1 MQVMPWQCEYCQASY
16 KREANYSR
24 HILTCRLIQ
33 ESNLDESEN
42 LPSYRE
48 LYTMVVHLTRKQE
61 KFEKEMRQL
70 KLHERRIRKK
80 ISYPDWLNKNR
91 RPSQTLKIWTSNAI
105 IQPDHFQT
113 VVSDSNFMRGVTSVI
128 RDLVPSDSVPPY
140 AGFEAKP
147 GLLYV
152 FDDNEWV
159 LCSDDHVGT
168 VVNWMFRSLREQ
180 LNIWEERAKVR
191 LKRDDYEDKYA
202 NNVKRI
208 MGPSVGYPELCRLF
222 RRALYDV
229 AKLKLHN
236 VIEYE
241 FTT

>member
-1 MQVMPWQCEYCQASY
+1 MPWQCEYCQASF

-24 HILTCRLIQ
+24 HILTCRLLQ
-33 ESNLDESEN
+33 ESDLDKDDG

-48 LYTMVVHLTRKQE
+48 LCAIVAHLTRKQDKCE
-61 KFEKEMRQL
+61 KDMRQL

-80 ISYPDWLNKNR
+80 ISYPDWLTQNR
-91 RPSQTLKIWTSNAI
+91 KPSQSLKTWTSGAAL
-105 IQPDHFQT
+105 QASHFQT
-113 VVSDSNFMRGVTSVI
+113 VVSDSNFMRAVTSVI
-128 RDLVPSDSVPPY
+128 RDLVPPEGVPPY
-140 AGFEAKP
+140 AGFEDKP

-152 FDDNEWV
+152 YEEGVWV
-159 LCSDDHVGT
+159 QCTDDHVGP

-180 LNIWEERAKVR
+180 LNDWEERAKAR
-191 LKRDDYEDKYA
+191 LKRDDFDDQYA
-202 NNVKRI
+202 NHVKRI
-208 MGPSVGYPELCRLF
+208 MGPSVGYPELCRQF

-229 AKLKLHN
+229 AKLKLRN

>member
-16 KREANYSR
+16 KREANYTR
-24 HILTCRLIQ
+24 HILTCRLVQ
-33 ESNLDESEN
+33 ESNLDKDES

-48 LYTMVVHLTRKQE
+48 LCTMVVHLAQKQE
-61 KFEKEMRQL
+61 KCEKDMRRL

-80 ISYPDWLNKNR
+80 ISYPDWLKHNR
-91 RPSQTLKIWTSNAI
+91 KPSQCLKAWTSSTSL
-105 IQPDHFQT
+105 QPDHFQT
-113 VVSDSNFMRGVTSVI
+113 VVSNSNFMHAVTSVI
-128 RDLVPSDSVPPY
+128 RDLVPSEVVPPY
-140 AGFEAKP
+140 AGFEDKP

-152 FDDNEWV
+152 YEDGVWV
-159 LCSDDHVGT
+159 QCTDDHVGP

-180 LNIWEERAKVR
+180 LNDWEERSKVR
-191 LKRDDYEDKYA
+191 LKRDDFEHQYA
-202 NNVKRI
+202 NHVKRI

-229 AKLKLHN
+229 AKLKLRN